1 MDEAVKRAALLRV
14 RAKAF
19 ARRLR
24 SEGWA
29 EAIPDEDVEW
39 LKDDEIET
47 YKDVL
52 RQQRCVQRPDF
63 KWERAQ

>member
-1 MDEAVKRAALLRV
+1 MDEAIKRAALVRV

-19 ARRLR
+19 ARRIR

-29 EAIPDEDVEW
+29 EPIPDADGDW
-39 LKDDEIET
+39 LQDDEIET

-52 RQQRCVQRPDF
+52 RSHQCVQRPDF
-63 KWERAQ
+63 KWERA

>member
-1 MDEAVKRAALLRV
+1 MDEQVKRAALVRV

-19 ARRLR
+19 AKRLR

-29 EAIPDEDVEW
+29 EAIPDADVDW
-39 LKDDEIET
+39 LQDDEIET

-52 RQQRCVQRPDF
+52 RSQRCVQRADF
-63 KWERAQ
+63 KWERA